1 MFNFLARQG
10 LPFTVHGDDKDSNFK
25 QLLRVRGEDDLT
37 FTKWFKK
44 NQTYTSPEV
53 QNEMLKDMNFCMNL
67 GDVVVEGIKN
77 SDYHNKLVHES
88 SDVSNK
94 EQAMFCVCWVDV
106 DLISYMEVW
115 QRRRY
120 ISLFFLV
127 FLFIWANFSFY
138 ILIISW

>member
-1 MFNFLARQG
+1 MIRILTLSSSYVFVVKTILHSQNG
-10 LPFTVHGDDKDSNFK
+10 L
-25 QLLRVRGEDDLT
+25 
-37 FTKWFKK
+37 KK

-106 DLISYMEVW
+106 DLISCMEVW

-127 FLFIWANFSFY
+127 FLFI
-138 ILIISW
+138 